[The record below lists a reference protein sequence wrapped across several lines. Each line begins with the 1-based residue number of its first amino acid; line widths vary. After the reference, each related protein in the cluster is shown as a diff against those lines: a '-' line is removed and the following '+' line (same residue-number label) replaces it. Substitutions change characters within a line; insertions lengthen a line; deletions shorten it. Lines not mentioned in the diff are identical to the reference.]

1 MPDPAVATSVRDFVV
16 PDLGEGLEDATLIEW
31 RVAPDDEVMLN
42 QTLCVLET
50 AKAEVEIPSPFA
62 GRVVECN
69 GAPGD
74 TLDVGTVL
82 ARIEVSSSSS
92 VAPPVTT
99 DSVNQ
104 TAQDDGSGANLVGY
118 GTSTGTSRRRR
129 ARLGAGGERPSVDPL
144 PVDPLPVD
152 DRSAGETGPRP
163 ERSHARAKPKARKL
177 ARELGVDIE
186 ALAPGSGPDGTV
198 TRSDVLAAADAPS
211 VMQNAPS
218 NKRSASQNRD
228 WGAVVEDAVVEDAVV
243 PVLGVRAR
251 IADHLTRSHTTIPA
265 ASASVEVDCTRLLSV
280 RATMNADTVRRG
292 GEPIITP
299 FSLLLRLL
307 VVAVQHNP
315 SLNATYDADERVIRL
330 HGEVHLG
337 VGTATDRGLVVP
349 VVRSA
354 QRLTALELSSE
365 LRRLA
370 DAARTAGLAPTE
382 MVGSTVTVSNF
393 GALGLDDG
401 IPIINAPEA
410 AIVGVGAIRERAVV
424 VDGQIVPRPTTTIT
438 CSFDHRVSDGTE
450 IGSFLTELRSLIEEP
465 ARAL

>member
-1 MPDPAVATSVRDFVV
+1 MPDPATVTSVRDFVV
-16 PDLGEGLEDATLIEW
+16 PDLGEGLEDATLVEW
-31 RVAPDDEVMLN
+31 RVAPDDQVALN

-82 ARIEVSSSSS
+82 ARIEVSGSSPSI
-92 VAPPVTT
+92 APSETT
-99 DSVNQ
+99 G
-104 TAQDDGSGANLVGY
+104 TANEAEPDDGSGANLVGY

-129 ARLGAGGERPSVDPL
+129 ARLGAGGGRPSVDPP
-144 PVDPLPVD
+144 PVVD
-152 DRSAGETGPRP
+152 RTAGEKDARP
-163 ERSHARAKPKARKL
+163 DTSHARAKPKARQL

-198 TRSDVLAAADAPS
+198 TRSDVLAAAEAPS
-211 VMQNAPS
+211 VMQDAPS
-218 NKRSASQNRD
+218 NVRSASQNGVGSSGD
-228 WGAVVEDAVVEDAVV
+228 GDEDGDEVV

-280 RATMNADTVRRG
+280 RATMNADNVRSG

-307 VVAVQHNP
+307 VVAVGHNP
-315 SLNATYDADERVIRL
+315 SLNATYDAEERVIRL

-354 QRLTALELSSE
+354 QRLSALELSSE

-370 DAARTAGLAPTE
+370 DAARTASLAPTE
-382 MVGSTVTVSNF
+382 LVGSTVTVSNF

-401 IPIINAPEA
+401 VPIINAPEA

-424 VDGQIVPRPTTTIT
+424 VDGQIVPRPTATIT